1 MALLGVF
8 TLVAWICMGTLL
20 VKLWSR
26 WRRDRE
32 LLKSEDDEALMIL
45 RKESQ
50 LRKSFSESYPTL
62 TK

>member
-1 MALLGVF
+1 
-8 TLVAWICMGTLL
+8 MGTLL
-20 VKLWSR
+20 VKLWGR

-50 LRKSFSESYPTL
+50 LRKSFSESYPTPHHVTVWGSSYISSSL
-62 TK
+62 D